1 LILPSVIP
9 SNILYS
15 KLLARIDS
23 VKRIAE
29 AMNKRPNDVWHA
41 KKVKKYDIE

>member
-1 LILPSVIP
+1 LILPSVLSSI
-9 SNILYS
+9 ILYS
-15 KLLARIDS
+15 QLLARIDR

-29 AMNKRPNDVWHA
+29 AMEKRPNNVWHA